1 MGEYVSIETQRGL
14 ANMNLNQAVSNRVF
28 PESMEMLVDV
38 VVQEAK
44 LRSVE
49 LVPAEDGFRIRA
61 ESSEYAIVIK
71 AISIAENASEAL
83 EREYQR
89 HDRAVVR
96 IDQAERRAMSNLRRS
111 AARRGGRSNA
121 NVRTKRHTGG
131 RKLRG
136 AA

>member
-1 MGEYVSIETQRGL
+1 
-14 ANMNLNQAVSNRVF
+14 MNISHAISNRVF
-28 PESMEMLVDV
+28 PESMEMLIDMVI
-38 VVQEAK
+38 QETK

-49 LVPAEDGFRIRA
+49 LVPAEQGFRIRA

-71 AISIAENASEAL
+71 AISITEDASEAL

-89 HDRAVVR
+89 HDRAVAR
-96 IDQAERRAMSNLRRS
+96 IDQAERRARSNLRRS

-121 NVRTKRHTGG
+121 NLRTQRQTGG
-131 RKLRG
+131 RKLRR